1 MESYQKF
8 VFNNQ
13 LTKAE
18 MPLGQKSQQEMN
30 RRLSR
35 KFKIPAGDKAESR
48 RFRFF
53 FQNGLNLDIFSI
65 EYAFSVDITRF
76 FDALN
81 HTSVNI
87 SRFFDALNHI
97 SVNISRFFDAQV
109 KNQSISISFC
119 NHNILIIN
127 ISTTFG

>member
-1 MESYQKF
+1 MIS
-8 VFNNQ
+8 Q
-13 LTKAE
+13 LCVIYVHK
-18 MPLGQKSQQEMN
+18 
-30 RRLSR
+30 
-35 KFKIPAGDKAESR
+35 
-48 RFRFF
+48 
-53 FQNGLNLDIFSI
+53 LDIFSI

-109 KNQSISISFC
+109 KNQSISIGFC
-119 NHNILIIN
+119 NHNFFNNQYQYNFWLKYIN
-127 ISTTFG
+127 RFRSVSAFSNFIKVGNSFQPASHSPSNFGIFICYFFEKKQP